1 MNKTLLET
9 TRCMLSQA
17 GLSKNFWDKL
27 VNMAYYLVNRSP
39 SIILEL
45 KIHMSYGLVS
55 LNDYSKLSVFDCFTY
70 AYVKEDKLGMRA
82 RKCIFLDYAFR
93 VKGYWL
99 WNVDPSYLSL
109 LLAWMRFLISL
120 ICFVR
125 KMSCLVLMLRWTK
138 VLISW

>member
-1 MNKTLLET
+1 
-9 TRCMLSQA
+9 
-17 GLSKNFWDKL
+17 
-27 VNMAYYLVNRSP
+27 
-39 SIILEL
+39 
-45 KIHMSYGLVS
+45 
-55 LNDYSKLSVFDCFTY
+55 
-70 AYVKEDKLGMRA
+70 
-82 RKCIFLDYAFR
+82 

-125 KMSCLVLMLRWTK
+125 KMSRLVLMLRWTK